1 MVTCFLFAG
10 RVCLVFRLACTFLFQ
25 ADNGGAQELVYG
37 KVHDGLIKLGIR
49 ARKSSDEILQ
59 YQTFTE
65 IVKEMLDILD
75 VGRRNRPR
83 PRMATACPTVPKV
96 CLQGGRTFPES
107 LRGEGFLSLEGLGP
121 RPAQFV

>member
-1 MVTCFLFAG
+1 M
-10 RVCLVFRLACTFLFQ
+10 
-25 ADNGGAQELVYG
+25 YG

-49 ARKSSDEILQ
+49 ARKASDEILQ
-59 YQTFTE
+59 YQTFT
-65 IVKEMLDILD
+65 EMLDILD

-107 LRGEGFLSLEGLGP
+107 LRGEGFLSWEGLGP
-121 RPAQFV
+121 RPAQLV